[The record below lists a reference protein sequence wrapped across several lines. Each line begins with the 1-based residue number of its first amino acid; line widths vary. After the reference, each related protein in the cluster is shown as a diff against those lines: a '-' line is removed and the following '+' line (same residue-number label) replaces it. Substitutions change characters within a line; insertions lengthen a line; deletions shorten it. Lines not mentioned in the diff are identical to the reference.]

1 MYAFEFTMAHDLG
14 IGVIHLQG
22 SKQGDKG
29 STLGRCAGVGSTAFL
44 IQTSFIADTDG
55 MGIVM
60 AGMHADLF
68 FITGLIELA
77 ILLNVVVI
85 ADALPVEPGIVA
97 GTQHVDREA
106 LVAAGGTAMHDNQ
119 IDMTTHSDT
128 LLKPVG
134 RTTLNGDCSQDRRD
148 DCCDES
154 QHLND
159 GSPINFNHS
168 SDSLNY
174 YALGS

>member
-22 SKQGDKG
+22 SKQGDES
-29 STLGRCAGVGSTAFL
+29 STLGRCPGVGSTAFL
-44 IQTSFIADTDG
+44 TQTSFIADADG

-60 AGMHADLF
+60 ASMHADLS

-85 ADALPVEPGIVA
+85 TDALTVETGIVA

-106 LVAAGGTAMHDNQ
+106 LVAAGCTTMDN
-119 IDMTTHSDT
+119 
-128 LLKPVG
+128 
-134 RTTLNGDCSQDRRD
+134 N
-148 DCCDES
+148 
-154 QHLND
+154 
-159 GSPINFNHS
+159 
-168 SDSLNY
+168 
-174 YALGS
+174 

>member
-22 SKQGDKG
+22 SKQGDEG
-29 STLGRCAGVGSTAFL
+29 STLGRCPGIGSAAFL
-44 IQTSFIADTDG
+44 IQASFIADADRVS
-55 MGIVM
+55 IVM
-60 AGMHADLF
+60 SGMHTDLSF
-68 FITGLIELA
+68 VTGLIELA

-85 ADALPVEPGIVA
+85 ADAFPVEPGIVA
-97 GTQHVDREA
+97 GTQHVDRKA

-134 RTTLNGDCSQDRRD
+134 RTTLNGYGSQDRRD

-159 GSPINFNHS
+159 GGPINFNHS

>member
-1 MYAFEFTMAHDLG
+1 
-14 IGVIHLQG
+14 
-22 SKQGDKG
+22 
-29 STLGRCAGVGSTAFL
+29 
-44 IQTSFIADTDG
+44 
-55 MGIVM
+55 
-60 AGMHADLF
+60 
-68 FITGLIELA
+68 
-77 ILLNVVVI
+77 
-85 ADALPVEPGIVA
+85 VA

-134 RTTLNGDCSQDRRD
+134 LTTLNGDCSQDRRD

-159 GSPINFNHS
+159 GGPINFHHS